1 MELEIKDTKYEQGVT
16 KEGLEYILIPDPKS
30 YSVSFTAN
38 IRVGA
43 NLDLIGGEA
52 HFLEHCVFKSSSRAK
67 YNVKQKEIEYRGSIH
82 NGGTSYDF
90 TRYYI
95 TLPYTEL
102 KYGFTFLEDTLVNAL
117 FNEKEVEA
125 ERRVIL
131 DEINKDLNDP
141 WVLAYHT
148 VKNNYL
154 KINTA
159 NSGNIL
165 GTAESLNLIGK
176 KELLKTYSKYG
187 PKNIVL
193 AVSGKFKKREVER
206 YIKDYSE
213 KMSLNK
219 DSKKLTFLN
228 SEFREPGKIV
238 LKSSKL
244 SNNPIVSLSTK
255 VKGRSGTSLR
265 EDITSALFQ
274 RMLAKGE
281 SSVLFK
287 ELRDKTGYLYSY
299 GLDNLIYENFSLV
312 SLNYECSSEK
322 FYEILDSISKV
333 IKKVKLKGFSEKQLE
348 HWKTFNLNRNLIAN
362 DTHTSIGRG
371 MLWDYFYSKK
381 IHTTKEKIDVLMSIK
396 LDEINSELKAIE
408 LKNFEVAVVGNIK
421 GVEPKKINQYFN

>member
-1 MELEIKDTKYEQGVT
+1 
-16 KEGLEYILIPDPKS
+16 
-30 YSVSFTAN
+30 
-38 IRVGA
+38 
-43 NLDLIGGEA
+43 
-52 HFLEHCVFKSSSRAK
+52 
-67 YNVKQKEIEYRGSIH
+67 
-82 NGGTSYDF
+82 
-90 TRYYI
+90 
-95 TLPYTEL
+95 
-102 KYGFTFLEDTLVNAL
+102 
-117 FNEKEVEA
+117 
-125 ERRVIL
+125 
-131 DEINKDLNDP
+131 
-141 WVLAYHT
+141 
-148 VKNNYL
+148 
-154 KINTA
+154 
-159 NSGNIL
+159 
-165 GTAESLNLIGK
+165 
-176 KELLKTYSKYG
+176 
-187 PKNIVL
+187 
-193 AVSGKFKKREVER
+193 VSGKFKKREVER